1 MAKKKEE
8 TIKQETSETSATQET
23 KKVVY
28 PNIRGGICEFCGI
41 SAKECEHYKD
51 VFYNN
56 QFYCLCG
63 GSRIQS
69 TFNQSI
75 YKYVEEWKAWICNSE
90 GCRKQVELRGGYTKP
105 EILQFYL

>member
-1 MAKKKEE
+1 MGKMAKKKEE
-8 TIKQETSETSATQET
+8 QVEQENLTLEET
-23 KKVVY
+23 KKVFY

-41 SAKECEHYKD
+41 PAKKCKHYKD

-56 QFYCLCG
+56 KFYCLCG
-63 GSRIQS
+63 GHRNQA

-90 GCRKQVELRGGYTKP
+90 GCKKQVELRGGYAKP
-105 EILQFYL
+105 EILEFYY